1 MSNTITIQL
10 HEDDRKRLD
19 ELIAFAGLISGE
31 LKSKAPIPFTQAPLF
46 EKATEPQEAPEQPAP
61 VNDHPA
67 DEVSPHGE
75 PDTAATSETI
85 PEPELPKYT
94 TADILSKVQTMA
106 GPGNPKREKAK
117 AIVQSYGKKV
127 SDIPED
133 KRTEA
138 MLRLIELEQAPLED

>member
-19 ELIAFAGLISGE
+19 ELIAFAGLIAAE
-31 LKSKAPIPFTQAPLF
+31 LKDRGPVVMGLDLSLAASQ
-46 EKATEPQEAPEQPAP
+46 TEEAAEQPAP
-61 VNDHPA
+61 EVNHPA
-67 DEVSPHGE
+67 DILPPHGDPE
-75 PDTAATSETI
+75 PAEA

-94 TADILSKVQTMA
+94 TADILAKVQTMA

-138 MLRLIELEQAPLED
+138 MMRLIALETEG